1 MVETFMQDKLKGRL
15 DNHYESNAAHTGDNI
30 SGVGN
35 NAVGQMGGTYQQYNQ
50 DIDGK
55 VKDAGIQT
63 NVKTT
68 VLNNMNQT
76 QDGMDQREDYVHNE
90 KKDVDTQQTDRKN
103 DFAGANKDFSEK
115 HHAAELHQGN
125 WNPMNAMKNDYKD
138 YIEKSKDDLNNEK
151 K

>member
-1 MVETFMQDKLKGRL
+1 MLTNADNPAIRERREDMVETFMQDKLKGRL

-35 NAVGQMGGTYQQYNQ
+35 NAVGQMGTYQQYNQ

-76 QDGMDQREDYVHNE
+76 QDGMTSGKITFIMR
-90 KKDVDTQQTDRKN
+90 RRM
-103 DFAGANKDFSEK
+103 
-115 HHAAELHQGN
+115 L
-125 WNPMNAMKNDYKD
+125 
-138 YIEKSKDDLNNEK
+138 IRSKPTGRMILPGPTKILVRSIMLLNCIKEIGIQ
-151 K
+151 